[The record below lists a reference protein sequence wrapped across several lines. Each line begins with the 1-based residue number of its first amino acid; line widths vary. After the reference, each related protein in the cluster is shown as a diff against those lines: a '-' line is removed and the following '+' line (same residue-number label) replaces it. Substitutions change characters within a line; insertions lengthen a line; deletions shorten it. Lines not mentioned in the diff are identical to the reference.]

1 MLEAKTL
8 LTNFNNLA
16 IVLLNNEKKN
26 RQNLAKGGIMNQGKR
41 QGNAFSIMKREKIR
55 KKGAFI
61 RRCYSHRFNLLM
73 QGKGSNA

>member
-26 RQNLAKGGIMNQGKR
+26 RQNLAKGGTMNQG
-41 QGNAFSIMKREKIR
+41 NALSIIMKR
-55 KKGAFI
+55 
-61 RRCYSHRFNLLM
+61 
-73 QGKGSNA
+73 